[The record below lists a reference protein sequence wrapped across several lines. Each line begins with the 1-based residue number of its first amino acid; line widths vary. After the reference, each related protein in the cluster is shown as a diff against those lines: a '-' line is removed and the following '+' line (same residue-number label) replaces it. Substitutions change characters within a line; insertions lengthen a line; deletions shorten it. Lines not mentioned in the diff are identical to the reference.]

1 MESIERKYFNEL
13 FDQYYKILIRFVYSF
28 VNDKEVARDIVQ
40 DIYLIIWKNILSID
54 SRQSVKSYLFTMAKH
69 HALNYLK
76 HQQIVSMH
84 GEKVHEMYQ
93 PKQSDPEELEQRLE
107 QVKRKLAELP
117 QKQREVVIRCCVE
130 GKMYKEVAAELNI
143 SENTVKTHLM
153 RAMRF
158 LRNEL
163 KQDLLLLFIFKKWP
177 AKDQSSNKTISLSDP
192 DLSTGL

>member
-1 MESIERKYFNEL
+1 M
-13 FDQYYKILIRFVYSF
+13 IRFVYSF
-28 VNDKEVARDIVQ
+28 VNDREVAKDIVH
-40 DIYLIIWKNILSID
+40 DMYLIIWKNIFSID
-54 SRQSVKSYLFTMAKH
+54 SRQSVKSYLFTMAKN

-76 HQQIVSMH
+76 HQRIVSMH
-84 GEKVHEMYQ
+84 EEKVHEMYQ
-93 PKQSDPEELEQRLE
+93 PKQSDSEELEQRLE